1 MATIANFNIDQ
12 GSTFSTT
19 IDLSNNSSGVF
30 ELNSYSARG
39 KIRKSSGAS
48 SYVSFTCTIDENS
61 PAQDTI
67 TISLTSAQTKAMK
80 PGRYLYD
87 VEIFTSAGVVTRVL
101 EGQIEVLASM
111 TQSNPLG
118 QGIEFKFTEENFVP
132 HKMYSALDATLVVVS
147 TYAEHVDYASQ
158 GYVHVYPFGS
168 ESDNFN
174 SSNASGAQSAIDT
187 VDSSI
192 FDQAGDTTNNSPADS
207 GGESGNYY

>member
-30 ELNSYSARG
+30 ELNTYSARG

-48 SYVSFTCTIDENS
+48 SYVSFTCTINENS
-61 PAQDTI
+61 PSQDTI
-67 TISLTSAQTKAMK
+67 TISLTSAQTKAMS

-87 VEIFTSAGVVTRVL
+87 VEIFTSAGEVTRVL
-101 EGQIEVLASM
+101 EGQIEILASM

-132 HKMYSALDATLVVVS
+132 HNMYDSVLGTLVYVT
-147 TYAEHVDYASQ
+147 TYAEHLSYMGQ
-158 GYVHVYPFGS
+158 GYVHAYPFGS
-168 ESDNFN
+168 ENEN
-174 SSNASGAQSAIDT
+174 YNAAVALGAQSPLDTIDHR
-187 VDSSI
+187 I
-192 FDQAGDTTNNSPADS
+192 FEQASDTTNNSPSDS
-207 GGESGNYY
+207 GGESSSYY

>member
-30 ELNSYSARG
+30 ELNTYSARG

-48 SYVSFTCTIDENS
+48 SYVSFTCIIDENS
-61 PAQDTI
+61 PSQDTI
-67 TISLTSAQTKAMK
+67 TISLTSVQTKAMK

-101 EGQIEVLASM
+101 EGQIEVLASI

-118 QGIEFKFTEENFVP
+118 QGIEFKYTEENFVP
-132 HKMYSALDATLVVVS
+132 HIMFDPVDGLPYSAT
-147 TYAEHVDYASQ
+147 TYAEHLSYMDL

-168 ESDNFN
+168 ENENFSAGN
-174 SSNASGAQSAIDT
+174 VVTGQSPINTVPPNIFEEAS
-187 VDSSI
+187 
-192 FDQAGDTTNNSPADS
+192 DTTNNSPSDS
-207 GGESGNYY
+207 GGETSSYY

>member
-30 ELNSYSARG
+30 ELNTYSARG
-39 KIRKSSGAS
+39 KIRKSSSAS
-48 SYVSFTCTIDENS
+48 SYVSFTCAIDENS

-67 TISLTSAQTKAMK
+67 TISLTSTQTKSMS
-80 PGRYLYD
+80 PGRYVYD

-101 EGQIEVLASM
+101 EGQIEILASI

-118 QGIEFKFTEENFVP
+118 QGIEFKYTEENFVP
-132 HKMYSALDATLVVVS
+132 HFMFDSSTGLQEYAS
-147 TYAEHVDYASQ
+147 TYAEHLNFMNQ

-168 ESDNFN
+168 EYPNFN
-174 SSNASGAQSAIDT
+174 AAIASQSQSPINTIVPDDFT
-187 VDSSI
+187 
-192 FDQAGDTTNNSPADS
+192 QASDTTNNTPADS
-207 GGESGNYY
+207 GGESSSYY